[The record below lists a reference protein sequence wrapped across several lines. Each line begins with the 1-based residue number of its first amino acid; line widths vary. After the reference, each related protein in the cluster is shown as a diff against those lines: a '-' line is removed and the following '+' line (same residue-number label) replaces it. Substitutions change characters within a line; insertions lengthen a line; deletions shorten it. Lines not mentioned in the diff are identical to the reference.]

1 MSGFGDPYRHPRDDR
16 GARGFDQRDERAG
29 GGRGRGGHGGGR
41 GGFDDGRRGY
51 DDRGYGTGGGRG
63 GRGWDDDGGRDSKR
77 GRYEDHDR
85 ARGSPHGRDDYHHP
99 PPPQHGFTYQP
110 HAQPAYP
117 PQQQHHQH
125 QQPSTLGYAVAPGAQ
140 VEAAAAPPPRAK
152 GPVQPEPV
160 SASVIFLGLPPHAV
174 DIHLRQFLENMGA
187 SVDSTTVIM
196 DRSTNVSKGF
206 GFAKFSSVEH
216 ARAFVEPNFPSIPW
230 REPSGP
236 AQYDGMRVKINYSQK
251 SGGWRED
258 QGASARLTED
268 LRKAEGTSQS
278 FYVNDGTRDI
288 GSAPSSTLLLRGL
301 DPLTGEDEIFSTLAR
316 VGGRANQEIAKGGVR
331 RVMVAKDRASR
342 SSWGFAFVQFADVR
356 LATDVLGAIFNP
368 RFHPAGFRIRS
379 AIVAASFAHENS
391 FIPVYAASTW
401 SFRGDGGTQL
411 AYWDDK
417 GWLSP
422 WTPPPPVEL
431 AKVMQNVPKGPRA
444 HEEAKAEADL
454 AAFFDDLEADLPLDE
469 AGDEATTSVESA
481 AALGAGAAAASAATS
496 DMATSAP
503 PGAAAPPAPSTSASP
518 APLDRLGSTAPISIK
533 PISSATAAT
542 VTSAP
547 SAAVAASSGSSDPS
561 ASKPGATAAASAA
574 ALGVK
579 EKKADLIARRKAA
592 PNIAKWNDKA
602 KEIRKPAAG
611 AALKTSTA
619 PSSSS
624 ASTAATAPAHLP
636 PPGTST
642 AAPAPPP
649 QATPASS
656 SVEADDEFAHGDPVA
671 FVCLLCQRQFK
682 GTNLANADTVTAST
696 ARKAAS
702 LKKHA
707 ASPSPAAA
715 ASQAKP
721 KYVDR
726 AAARRDVH
734 GAIDE
739 GPVAGSSGKKRK
751 FDGPEPPAPAPA
763 APNKDGLEESNA
775 GRKMLEKM
783 GWTSGAG
790 LGATGDGRVA
800 PVQAA
805 QFQQGAGLGS
815 TKGVAVGED
824 VPTSHAERMRLKAVE
839 RFEK

>member
-16 GARGFDQRDERAG
+16 GGRGFDHRDERGPA
-29 GGRGRGGHGGGR
+29 GRGRGGHGGGR
-41 GGFDDGRRGY
+41 GGYDGGRAGY
-51 DDRGYGTGGGRG
+51 DDRGYGGGGGRG
-63 GRGWDDDGGRDSKR
+63 GRGWDDDGGRNMKR

-85 ARGSPHGRDDYHHP
+85 ARGSPYGRDDYQHP
-99 PPPQHGFTYQP
+99 PQPQHGFTYQP

-117 PQQQHHQH
+117 QQQHHQH
-125 QQPSTLGYAVAPGAQ
+125 HQPSPVGYAAAPGAQ

-196 DRSTNVSKGF
+196 DRATNVSKGF

-268 LRKAEGTSQS
+268 LRKAEGTTQS

-331 RVMVAKDRASR
+331 RVMIAKDRASR
-342 SSWGFAFVQFADVR
+342 SSWGFAFVQFVDVR

-401 SFRGDGGTQL
+401 SFRGDGGKQL

-417 GWLSP
+417 GCLTT

-431 AKVMQNVPKGPRA
+431 AKAMQNVPKGPRA

-454 AAFFDDLEADLPLDE
+454 AAFFDDLEADLPPDAVGDAAS
-469 AGDEATTSVESA
+469 AGGESA
-481 AALGAGAAAASAATS
+481 AALGADAAAASAATS

-503 PGAAAPPAPSTSASP
+503 PGAAAPPPPSTTSSAV
-518 APLDRLGSTAPISIK
+518 PLDRPSSAAPISIK
-533 PISSATAAT
+533 PISSSATAT
-542 VTSAP
+542 VTATPAAAATSSSSSDLSAP
-547 SAAVAASSGSSDPS
+547 KPDPAVAAP
-561 ASKPGATAAASAA
+561 ASA
-574 ALGVK
+574 LGGK
-579 EKKADLIARRKAA
+579 EKKSDLIARRKAA

-611 AALKTSTA
+611 TTLKTSA
-619 PSSSS
+619 ASSSSS

-636 PPGTST
+636 PPGPPP
-642 AAPAPPP
+642 AAPAPHGP
-649 QATPASS
+649 ATPATASTSS
-656 SVEADDEFAHGDPVA
+656 AEANDEFAHGDPVA
-671 FVCLLCQRQFK
+671 F
-682 GTNLANADTVTAST
+682 TNLTNADTVAAST
-696 ARKAAS
+696 ARKFAS

-707 ASPSPAAA
+707 ASPSPTAAA
-715 ASQAKP
+715 APTKP

-739 GPVAGSSGKKRK
+739 GPVAGPGGKKRK

-763 APNKDGLEESNA
+763 APNKDGLEQSNA

-783 GWTSGAG
+783 GWTAGAG

-815 TKGVAVGED
+815 TKGVAVGEE
-824 VPTSHAERMRLKAVE
+824 VPTSHAERMRLKALE

>member
-16 GARGFDQRDERAG
+16 GGRGFDQRDERGG
-29 GGRGRGGHGGGR
+29 GGRGRGGYGGGR
-41 GGFDDGRRGY
+41 GGGQGGRRDY
-51 DDRGYGTGGGRG
+51 DERGYGGAGGGR

-77 GRYEDHDR
+77 GRYEDYDR
-85 ARGSPHGRDDYHHP
+85 ARGSPYGRDERQHP
-99 PPPQHGFTYQP
+99 PPPQHGHSAQSSHAYQP

-117 PQQQHHQH
+117 PQQQHYSQA
-125 QQPSTLGYAVAPGAQ
+125 QPSPVGYAAAPGFQA
-140 VEAAAAPPPRAK
+140 EAAAAPPPRAK

-196 DRSTNVSKGF
+196 DRVLGASKGF

-251 SGGWRED
+251 TGGWRED
-258 QGASARLTED
+258 QGATARLTD
-268 LRKAEGTSQS
+268 NLREAEGASQS

-301 DPLTGEDEIFSTLAR
+301 DPLTGEDEVFSTLAR

-331 RVMVAKDRASR
+331 RVMLAKDRASR
-342 SSWGFAFVQFADVR
+342 SSWGFAFVQFTDVR

-391 FIPVYAASTW
+391 LIPVYAASNW
-401 SFRGDGGTQL
+401 SFRGDAGGQL

-417 GWLSP
+417 GYLAP
-422 WTPPPPVEL
+422 WTPPPPADLE
-431 AKVMQNVPKGPRA
+431 KIMQNVPKGPRA

-454 AAFFDDLEADLPLDE
+454 AAFFDDLEAELPPDE
-469 AGDEATTSVESA
+469 APTSVESA
-481 AALGAGAAAASAATS
+481 AALGADAAAASAATS

-503 PGAAAPPAPSTSASP
+503 PGAAAPPPPPSP
-518 APLDRLGSTAPISIK
+518 APLVAAASSAPPPPPGSTAPISIK

-542 VTSAP
+542 VTAMPAAVTPSSSGPTASKADAP
-547 SAAVAASSGSSDPS
+547 S
-561 ASKPGATAAASAA
+561 AASAA
-574 ALGVK
+574 ALGAK
-579 EKKADLIARRKAA
+579 EKKSDLIASRKAA
-592 PNIAKWNDKA
+592 PNIAKWNVKA
-602 KEIRKPAAG
+602 KEIRKPAA
-611 AALKTSTA
+611 AAGTSATKTSAAAST
-619 PSSSS
+619 PS
-624 ASTAATAPAHLP
+624 ASTAATAPANL
-636 PPGTST
+636 
-642 AAPAPPP
+642 
-649 QATPASS
+649 
-656 SVEADDEFAHGDPVA
+656 
-671 FVCLLCQRQFK
+671 
-682 GTNLANADTVTAST
+682 TNLANPDVVAAST
-696 ARKAAS
+696 ARKVAS

-715 ASQAKP
+715 AASAPTKP

-739 GPVAGSSGKKRK
+739 GPVGGAGAKKRK

-783 GWTSGAG
+783 GWTAGAG

-815 TKGVAVGED
+815 TKGVAVGEE
-824 VPTSHAERMRLKAVE
+824 VPTSHAERMRLKALE